1 MSSCLANLVQAWKL
15 TSLGVALFISNLHC
29 LLDDGNKFPVD
40 LLLICIDGILRAC
53 GKVLQEILV
62 VSDLLLQ
69 HVEPGDPSTCL
80 TSSGLGILVEFP
92 QTIG

>member
-1 MSSCLANLVQAWKL
+1 M
-15 TSLGVALFISNLHC
+15 LGVALFISHLHC

-40 LLLICIDGILRAC
+40 LLLIRIDGFPRAC
-53 GKVLQEILV
+53 GKVFQEILV

-69 HVEPGDPSTCL
+69 HVEAGDSNTCL
-80 TSSGLGILVEFP
+80 TNSGLGILVEFP